1 MAKRRQPPL
10 FEVLGGA
17 DRRGMSAK
25 PLPVQVRIPPAA
37 SPPPTPAPSPR
48 GVAPAK
54 GKIVLNSAAIMLI
67 LAGVLL
73 LGFTVWYL
81 AFRMGENAARD
92 DKTKEIEKT
101 FPAPPESPAGPLAGG
116 PLNQTDTSPTTTL
129 GGDPTPAPTP
139 DDLADPRITGVN
151 YLHVVDTLAWKDA
164 ERAVAFLAKGG
175 IPAKAVPFVKGKSRV
190 DPKQA
195 RDKNLPHVI
204 FVLEGIPS
212 GQYKASESR
221 RNELV
226 EKVRRLGKRWQAE
239 EKGPSDFASPYW
251 AKFDG

>member
-17 DRRGMSAK
+17 DRRSMSAR

-37 SPPPTPAPSPR
+37 PPAPAPAPSPAPSPR
-48 GVAPAK
+48 SVAPAK
-54 GKIVLNSAAIMLI
+54 GKIVLNPAAMMLI

-101 FPAPPESPAGPLAGG
+101 FPPPPVTPPGPLVSDPNPA
-116 PLNQTDTSPTTTL
+116 PAPAPNP
-129 GGDPTPAPTP
+129 GGDPAPSA
-139 DDLADPRITGVN
+139 DDFTDPRVPGVN
-151 YLHVVDTLAWKDA
+151 YLNVENLVWKDA

-175 IPAKAVPFVKGKSRV
+175 IPAKAVPFVKGKSKV

-212 GQYKASESR
+212 GQYKASENR